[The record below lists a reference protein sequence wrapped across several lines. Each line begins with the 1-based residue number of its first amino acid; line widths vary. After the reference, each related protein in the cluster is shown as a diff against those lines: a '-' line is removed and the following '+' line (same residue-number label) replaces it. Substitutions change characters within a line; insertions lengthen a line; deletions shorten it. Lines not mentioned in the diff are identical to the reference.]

1 MSVTFRVPLELLQ
14 AEQTEIFFILG
25 LNWLSHSS
33 DNEFEIIVNNQ
44 AVTCNQI
51 QLDNSDDTVESYH
64 VNVPI
69 QLLKLRKEQENRL
82 EVIVKSV
89 QSPLMVSFFE
99 LKTSVLPE
107 VAEASNQLKTMQTAT
122 FGGAMNLKELD
133 ENILDGE
140 NGQSMFDPN
149 KQQLDSV
156 ASEEL
161 ISSRVVSQPKT
172 KKTKKVIAEE
182 KGKISASD
190 DDDAM
195 ENKREVD

>member
-1 MSVTFRVPLELLQ
+1 
-14 AEQTEIFFILG
+14 
-25 LNWLSHSS
+25 
-33 DNEFEIIVNNQ
+33 
-44 AVTCNQI
+44 
-51 QLDNSDDTVESYH
+51 
-64 VNVPI
+64 
-69 QLLKLRKEQENRL
+69 
-82 EVIVKSV
+82 
-89 QSPLMVSFFE
+89 
-99 LKTSVLPE
+99 
-107 VAEASNQLKTMQTAT
+107 
-122 FGGAMNLKELD
+122 MNLKELD

-172 KKTKKVIAEE
+172 KTKKVIAEE
-182 KGKISASD
+182 KGKNSASD

>member
-1 MSVTFRVPLELLQ
+1 
-14 AEQTEIFFILG
+14 
-25 LNWLSHSS
+25 
-33 DNEFEIIVNNQ
+33 
-44 AVTCNQI
+44 
-51 QLDNSDDTVESYH
+51 
-64 VNVPI
+64 
-69 QLLKLRKEQENRL
+69 
-82 EVIVKSV
+82 
-89 QSPLMVSFFE
+89 
-99 LKTSVLPE
+99 
-107 VAEASNQLKTMQTAT
+107 
-122 FGGAMNLKELD
+122 MNLKELD

-172 KKTKKVIAEE
+172 KTKTKKVIAEE

>member
-1 MSVTFRVPLELLQ
+1 
-14 AEQTEIFFILG
+14 
-25 LNWLSHSS
+25 
-33 DNEFEIIVNNQ
+33 
-44 AVTCNQI
+44 
-51 QLDNSDDTVESYH
+51 
-64 VNVPI
+64 
-69 QLLKLRKEQENRL
+69 
-82 EVIVKSV
+82 
-89 QSPLMVSFFE
+89 
-99 LKTSVLPE
+99 
-107 VAEASNQLKTMQTAT
+107 
-122 FGGAMNLKELD
+122 MNLKELD